1 MSNLYELSQE
11 MAALDEALAQAEN
24 PDAPEVKALIERAM
38 DLTTE
43 RKIKIEGCC
52 RLIRELESRAEARRA
67 EAKRLNERAQ
77 IAENAAERV
86 KAFLMNAMHVM
97 GIKKE
102 DTEHFTVT
110 VANNGGKLPMTI
122 DDDKVPDA
130 YTTLETVVKVD
141 KERIRKELEDGQQL
155 AFARLGERG
164 HTLRIK

>member
-11 MAALDEALAQAEN
+11 MAALDDLLATAEN
-24 PDAPEVKALIERAM
+24 PDTPEIKALVERAM

-52 RLIRELESRAEARRA
+52 RFIRELESRAESRRA

-86 KAFLMNAMHVM
+86 KAFLMQAMVVM

-110 VANNGGKLPMTI
+110 VANNGGKTPMVV
-122 DDDKVPDA
+122 DEAKVPA
-130 YTTLETVVKVD
+130 EYLEVVESVKVLKD
-141 KERIRKELEDGQQL
+141 KIRTDLEAGKVL
-155 AFARLGERG
+155 AFAKLGERG
-164 HTLRIK
+164 QQLRIK